1 MNLREKRNVVV
12 DDLDVMHKCITDYQD
27 DAKRIDYA
35 IAFID
40 ELIVMIEKL
49 QNDAREISTWASE
62 WDYAPEGVKNKA
74 IVYANGELK

>member
-1 MNLREKRNVVV
+1 MNLHEKRNIIV
-12 DDLDVMHKCITDYQD
+12 DDLETMHNCVTDYQD
-27 DAKRIDYA
+27 DAERIDYA

-49 QNDAREISTWASE
+49 QNDAQEISTWANE
-62 WDYAPEGVKNKA
+62 WDYAPKDVKDKA